1 MAGANLKSNN
11 RLRSFQL
18 FWRYLILG
26 GVGTDRNRLGRPRQG
41 RFPTFLWKNGVPASN
56 TAADA
61 PDRRGQVC
69 IDLLNDDVYLCTA
82 FTNTT
87 THTWTKISD

>member
-1 MAGANLKSNN
+1 MAGVNLKSTN
-11 RLRSFQL
+11 RLRLLEL
-18 FWRYLILG
+18 FWKYLIQGGLG
-26 GVGTDRNRLGRPRQG
+26 SDRNRLGKSRQG
-41 RFPTFLWKNGVPASN
+41 RYPTFLAKNGVPASN

-61 PDRRGQVC
+61 PDRRGQIC
-69 IDLLNDDVYLCTA
+69 IDLLNKDVYHCTA